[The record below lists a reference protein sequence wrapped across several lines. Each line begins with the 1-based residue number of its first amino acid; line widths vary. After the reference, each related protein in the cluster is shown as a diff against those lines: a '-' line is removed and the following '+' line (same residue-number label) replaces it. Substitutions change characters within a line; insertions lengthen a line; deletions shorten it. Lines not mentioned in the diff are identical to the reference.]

1 VLYTYSPITP
11 VINQQFG
18 LFHVAVNQHITV
30 Q

>member
-11 VINQQFG
+11 VANQQLG